1 MQHQK
6 LPPEVLEALDTEA
19 WFRERLSETGRRG
32 LASRATPAP
41 KPSKEALYDEAIAWF
56 LKEPVTESATDW
68 PHPGRQWPKVTFW
81 VSDSL
86 LEQCERRAHVHR
98 VARSKV
104 LALALMRYCEQR
116 VPKELVAFRR
126 EAFEGARDLYRRLK
140 APAERRRRT
149 PSRR

>member
-19 WFRERLSETGRRG
+19 WFRERLSETGRPRPT
-32 LASRATPAP
+32 SRPTPAP

-56 LKEPVTESATDW
+56 LKEPVTESATEW

-98 VARSKV
+98 VARSQV
-104 LALALMRYCEQR
+104 LALALMRYCERR
-116 VPKELVAFRR
+116 VPEKLVAFRR